1 MAKIQTSEGQTE
13 TQKKRRRFL
22 EFPTGIKEFPTGIL
36 NPMRFTLQN
45 LHYISKP

>member
-1 MAKIQTSEGQTE
+1 MAKIQTSYS
-13 TQKKRRRFL
+13 KKKRRFL

-36 NPMRFTLQN
+36 NPMRSTLQN